1 MPPRDTAT
9 NRYATIYDTADIY
22 QTAASPERMWST
34 VDARITAELSAEMKD
49 MIQKIVDKRVEEL
62 LTSKDFILGKLPDK
76 AEEIPFDS
84 I

>member
-1 MPPRDTAT
+1 MPPRITGIND
-9 NRYATIYDTADIY
+9 YTITYDAADI
-22 QTAASPERMWST
+22 QQAAVQGWYTGGST
-34 VDARITAELSAEMKD
+34 DFVLSNEIKD